1 VCVELLTTKRH
12 RRKKEKTK
20 KSTTTNKKKEG
31 KNRNAKKAPLR
42 TLSFIVLFSRH
53 FFLSMARLEC
63 CVARKS

>member
-20 KSTTTNKKKEG
+20 IDNHQKKKKRE

-42 TLSFIVLFSRH
+42 TLSFIVLFARH